1 MDDGS
6 YDLALNRFFR
16 ACPAMGARSPNTWRS
31 YARDILVWARFL
43 VERRGGKTVWQAGRD
58 DVLAFH
64 RARRLSAAPYR
75 ISAASW
81 NRSVAALDKLYRW
94 AVEEG
99 IIAISP
105 FSYGATL
112 RRAGGSRAVL
122 AVTTNRAR
130 ERAARR
136 HDTRYIDLGRYLL
149 FREVGLRG
157 RLPDGSEDATWRG
170 RNGERNALFAELLVT
185 TGLRLTEA
193 GSLLLSELPRL
204 TDPESRSVPFDLPGP
219 IAKGGRPR
227 RIRVPRRVLR
237 LIGDYVD
244 LERTVS
250 AARSE
255 PSVSDP
261 LWLMLEDGKATDA
274 AGKRVR
280 LDRLTLGERRR
291 VLVGTPALLQS
302 QRVSLSLADRAAEL
316 SGKGRTTLHVSTDAT
331 EMGLIAVAD
340 RVKSTSK
347 EAVGRLRAMG
357 LKIVMLTGDNRATA
371 RAIAAELGIED
382 VHAEVLP
389 ADKAEHVA
397 ALQRQ
402 GHVVAMVGDGINDAP
417 ALAWADIG
425 MAIGTGTDVAIEA
438 ADITLMRGDLRSVPD
453 AIALSRATMRTI
465 RRNLF
470 WAFAYNV
477 VAIPIAAGV
486 LFPFTGWLLSP
497 MIASAT
503 MAMSSVSVVTSSLR
517 LRTTRID

>member
-1 MDDGS
+1 MHLYFTDLDTISRPLFLDDLAVSLAPGALDAVERTGLIHGMPFILMDDGS

-149 FREVGLRG
+149 FREVGLCG

-291 VLVGTPALLQS
+291 VLVGTPGQAQHALLWLTEGGKPVPSATWEAAFRRACTRCRRFGIEVEVTPHTLRHTFAVNMLSMLIREQIGS
-302 QRVSLSLADRAAEL
+302 VFDPQDQHGAAYRRILGDPLQKLQHLLGHASITSTYIYLDSLAEAQELVEAA
-316 SGKGRTTLHVSTDAT
+316 
-331 EMGLIAVAD
+331 AD
-340 RVKSTSK
+340 RWA
-347 EAVGRLRAMG
+347 E
-357 LKIVMLTGDNRATA
+357 DTA
-371 RAIAAELGIED
+371 GGAA
-382 VHAEVLP
+382 
-389 ADKAEHVA
+389 
-397 ALQRQ
+397 
-402 GHVVAMVGDGINDAP
+402 
-417 ALAWADIG
+417 
-425 MAIGTGTDVAIEA
+425 
-438 ADITLMRGDLRSVPD
+438 
-453 AIALSRATMRTI
+453 
-465 RRNLF
+465 
-470 WAFAYNV
+470 
-477 VAIPIAAGV
+477 
-486 LFPFTGWLLSP
+486 
-497 MIASAT
+497 
-503 MAMSSVSVVTSSLR
+503 
-517 LRTTRID
+517 